1 MMTKMYLIKYLTL
14 ATADSPE
21 VKKVQ
26 SCHRF
31 QNCKLVNQQSQD
43 HHNPLDACVDFKHV
57 ALISDLVDYLTS

>member
-31 QNCKLVNQQSQD
+31 QNCKLVNQQS
-43 HHNPLDACVDFKHV
+43 
-57 ALISDLVDYLTS
+57 